1 MKDEDEERDRLTTRA
16 ARVAQVGGNLS
27 GAAMAFGRARLFGG
41 EDADRRIAAAL
52 RVALGRTKGPLMKV
66 AQMLATVPDFLPPEL
81 AEELTKLQAHAPA
94 MGPAFVTRRMR
105 SELGADWQSRF
116 AEFDMQAAAAASLGQ
131 VHKAKAHDGRVL
143 ACKLQYPEMASAVE
157 SDLSQLNVLL
167 ALVKGLG
174 RLVDPSEIGPEVG
187 ARLREELDYQ
197 REAKIAALYGRML
210 AHLEHVRT
218 PIPLPE
224 LSSKRL
230 LTMTW
235 LEGHSLSAFESADQE
250 IRNHI
255 AGQLFHAWWD
265 PMHHYG
271 IIHGDP
277 HLGNYSFADSGRT
290 LNLLDFGCIRIFAP
304 KFVAGVLKLR
314 DGLMRE
320 DRAATEEAYHDWG
333 FGRLKPQLLDAM
345 NVWARFIYGPIMDD
359 RVRSVA
365 DGVRPGEYGR
375 REALHVKQLLAEHG
389 PVTVPREFVFMDR
402 AAIGLGSAFLRLRAE
417 LNFFRLFEDS
427 IADFDVPAIETR
439 QQEALREA
447 GLLPAA

>member
-1 MKDEDEERDRLTTRA
+1 MKDDDPERDRFTTRA
-16 ARVAQVGGNLS
+16 ARVAQVGVNLS
-27 GAAMAFGRARLFGG
+27 GAAAALGRARLFGG

-81 AEELTKLQAHAPA
+81 AEELTKLQAQAPS
-94 MGPAFVTRRMR
+94 MGPAFVARRMR
-105 SELGADWQSRF
+105 AELGAEWQSKF
-116 AEFDMQAAAAASLGQ
+116 AAFEMQAAAAASLGQ
-131 VHKAKAHDGRVL
+131 VHRASAHDGRAL
-143 ACKLQYPEMASAVE
+143 ACKLQYPEMTSAVE
-157 SDLSQLNVLL
+157 SDLAQLNMLL

-174 RLVDPSEIGPEVG
+174 RLVDPSEIGPEVA

-197 REAKIAALYGRML
+197 REAKVAALYAMML
-210 AHLEHVRT
+210 AHLDDVRT
-218 PIPLPE
+218 PVPLPE

-235 LEGHSLSAFESADQE
+235 LEGRPLSAFEGADQE
-250 IRNHI
+250 TRNHI

-265 PMHHYG
+265 PMHHFG

-290 LNLLDFGCIRIFAP
+290 LNLLDFGCIRIFRPA
-304 KFVAGVLKLR
+304 FVAGVLKLR
-314 DGLMRE
+314 DGLLRD
-320 DRAATEEAYHDWG
+320 DRAATEEAYTDWG
-333 FGRLKPQLLDAM
+333 FGKLKPQLLDAM

-365 DGVRPGEYGR
+365 DGVKPGEYGR

-417 LNFFRLFEDS
+417 LNFRQLFEDS
-427 IADFDVPAIETR
+427 IKDFNVQAVETR
-439 QQEALREA
+439 QSQALHDA
-447 GLLPAA
+447 GLSS